1 MADSADPKYLD
12 KRTAERY
19 VRSGQLGEAEYE
31 RHLQGLPDVADKSV
45 PVETHMLDDDA
56 DDFDDDEDDFDDED
70 EDQDDEDDDTSDDS
84 DEAETSA
91 AAESTDG
98 DAAEAGS
105 DDDEAEGDE
114 GAAADTTSNE
124 TPDDEGP
131 VSA

>member
-19 VRSGQLGEAEYE
+19 VRSGQLDEAEYE
-31 RHLQGLPDVADKSV
+31 RHLQGLPDVAEKSV
-45 PVETHMLDDDA
+45 PVETLMLDDA
-56 DDFDDDEDDFDDED
+56 DDFDDEDEEDDFEDED
-70 EDQDDEDDDTSDDS
+70 EGDDTSDDS

-98 DAAEAGS
+98 DAAEADEAGS
-105 DDDEAEGDE
+105 DEEA
-114 GAAADTTSNE
+114 TTASNE
-124 TPDDEGP
+124 TSDDEGP